1 MTPSVLF
8 AQVRC
13 RHLLD
18 FQTVPYLWRVLSPL
32 PGSPPSHA
40 ALETSK
46 QRYQGEMIQSVLS
59 GCKNLHVP
67 DNSEWMSGIRSR
79 LIWASRLYLYHDC
92 GHSRWSVGFHQEKC
106 STVSEETSS
115 EVQTGLCADG
125 SSSTF
130 HPCVAILVSTTNKY
144 HHVSWCLIWSAIH
157 MHL

>member
-1 MTPSVLF
+1 MSQTIQNEWVESDLDSF
-8 AQVRC
+8 E
-13 RHLLD
+13 HLDCTCTMIAVILD
-18 FQTVPYLWRVLSPL
+18 EVF
-32 PGSPPSHA
+32 
-40 ALETSK
+40 
-46 QRYQGEMIQSVLS
+46 
-59 GCKNLHVP
+59 
-67 DNSEWMSGIRSR
+67 
-79 LIWASRLYLYHDC
+79 
-92 GHSRWSVGFHQEKC
+92 GFHQEKC